1 MYIYNQ
7 KSALNLQ
14 YKEFME
20 HFPIVL
26 GLCRSAM
33 QNANPA
39 LRSHVER
46 LARALDKEEQA
57 EQVDAL
63 RKVLKAAES
72 LQEISPSRVILS
84 RASLQGEN
92 LTPSVTA
99 PVDRETGDP
108 LAELVLPYQQVSEQ
122 PLFSNQLSQG
132 IEGLL
137 EEWKHV
143 DDLRKAGVHP
153 AWATMLFGAP
163 GTGKTMLARYVA
175 NELGLPLVIARL
187 DGLISSFLGTTARNI
202 SSLFTF
208 ANRYKCIL
216 LLDEFDAVAKLRDDP
231 HELGEIKRVVNTLLQ
246 CIDSRAEIGFT
257 IAITNHESLLDPA
270 IWRRFDIRIEIP
282 KPDVDTRTAMLKRH
296 FNSHEIDDSKIRLMA
311 WITEGGSGSDIN
323 KLSDFMRRQRAIR
336 KENFNFLQAIR
347 TFVQMSAHENQSTN
361 RLGIFEGD
369 DELARTLASDRA
381 IPFSQE
387 QLAALFG
394 CTQPTISRWLKKDK

>member
-1 MYIYNQ
+1 
-7 KSALNLQ
+7 
-14 YKEFME
+14 ME

-46 LARALDKEEQA
+46 LVRALEKEKQQD
-57 EQVDAL
+57 QVDAL
-63 RKVLKAAES
+63 RKVLKSAES
-72 LQEISPSRVILS
+72 LQEISPSRVVLS
-84 RASLQGEN
+84 RASLRGET

-108 LAELVLPYQQVSEQ
+108 LAELVFPGQQGAEQ
-122 PLFSNQLSQG
+122 PLFSDVLSRG
-132 IEGLL
+132 IADLL
-137 EEWKHV
+137 EEWRHV
-143 DDLRKAGVHP
+143 DDLRAAGVRP

-163 GTGKTMLARYVA
+163 GTGKTMLAHHIA
-175 NELGLPLVIARL
+175 NQLGLPLVIARL

-202 SSLFTF
+202 SSLFAF
-208 ANRYKCIL
+208 ANRYKCVL

-246 CIDSRAEIGFT
+246 CIDSRSETGFT

-270 IWRRFDIRIEIP
+270 VWRRFDIRIEIP
-282 KPDVDTRTAMLKRH
+282 RPDADTRIVMLKRH
-296 FNSHEIDDSKIRLMA
+296 FDPQEVDESRIRLMS
-311 WITEGGSGSDIN
+311 WITEGGSGSDIG
-323 KLSDFMRRQRAIR
+323 KLSDFMRRQKAIR
-336 KENFNFLQAIR
+336 KEEFNFLQSVR
-347 TFVQMSAHENQSTN
+347 SFVQMSAHEDQSPN
-361 RLGIFEGD
+361 RINIWEED
-369 DELARTLASDRA
+369 DALARALATDRTV
-381 IPFSQE
+381 PFSQE

>member
-1 MYIYNQ
+1 
-7 KSALNLQ
+7 
-14 YKEFME
+14 ME

-33 QNANPA
+33 QSANPA

-46 LARALDKEEQA
+46 LARALEKEKQQ

-63 RKVLKAAES
+63 RKILKSTES
-72 LQEISPSRVILS
+72 LQEISPSRVVLS
-84 RASLQGEN
+84 RASLRGEV
-92 LTPSVTA
+92 LTPSVAA

-108 LAELVLPYQQVSEQ
+108 LAEIVIPGQRDAGQ
-122 PLFSNQLSQG
+122 PLFSGQLRKG
-132 IEGLL
+132 IADLL
-137 EEWKHV
+137 EEWRHV
-143 DDLRKAGVHP
+143 DDLRNAGVRP

-163 GTGKTMLARYVA
+163 GTGKTMLAHHIA
-175 NELGLPLVIARL
+175 SELGLPLVIARL

-208 ANRYKCIL
+208 ANRYQCVL

-246 CIDSRAEIGFT
+246 CIDSRSEIGFT

-270 IWRRFDIRIEIP
+270 VWRRFDIRIEIP
-282 KPDVDTRTAMLKRH
+282 KPDADTRVAMLKQH
-296 FNSHEIDDSKIRLMA
+296 FNDPEVDDSWIRLMA
-311 WITEGGSGSDIN
+311 WITEGGSGSDIG
-323 KLSDFMRRQRAIR
+323 KLTDFIRRQKAIR
-336 KENFNFLQAIR
+336 KEKFSFLQAVR
-347 TFVQMSAHENQSTN
+347 NFVQMSAHESQSQN
-361 RLGIFEGD
+361 RQIIWAED
-369 DELARTLASDRA
+369 DALARALATDRA
-381 IPFSQE
+381 IPLGQE